1 MVCWQSALNKK
12 SVSLPIFIITPATCG
27 PHADGGQGTEL
38 LAFHSHERMAPLKW
52 QWDKPPDYLKMSH
65 WMVSQVQSCH
75 FLSTCGYRDTVSPTI
90 WCWLT
95 QGSPSSSL
103 KALHYFWLFSK
114 GPAQSPKTS
123 LVSSLLV
130 PSTVNFPFLS
140 ESTLS
145 WASPLTTV
153 GVLHTI
159 QTTYEIWSALQ
170 KLLLSLNPTF
180 CCSDYFWRLQV
191 QKLQRTN
198 DIAHGWKNAFCNF
211 S

>member
-1 MVCWQSALNKK
+1 MGDRAQSCWPSTLTRGWHHWSGNGTSPQITWRCLTD
-12 SVSLPIFIITPATCG
+12 ITPG
-27 PHADGGQGTEL
+27 PIMPLSFHMWLQRRSKPNYMMLINTGESL
-38 LAFHSHERMAPLKW
+38 LIFE
-52 QWDKPPDYLKMSH
+52 
-65 WMVSQVQSCH
+65 
-75 FLSTCGYRDTVSPTI
+75 SPHL
-90 WCWLT
+90 WN
-95 QGSPSSSL
+95 
-103 KALHYFWLFSK
+103 YFWLFSK

-191 QKLQRTN
+191 QKLQKTN